1 MKTGNVLIGSVTSKE
16 GGYLTA
22 TNKKILQKLV
32 DANLMQGGT
41 KLIQFVL
48 EKVGTNEYSYKKYER
63 YAKASREFD
72 ARPESKIVK
81 WHYEGK
87 GVISFKSKP

>member
-1 MKTGNVLIGSVTSKE
+1 MKTGNVLIGSISKKS
-16 GGYLTA
+16 GLYLTA
-22 TNKKILQKLV
+22 TNKKILQQLV
-32 DANLMQGGT
+32 DSNLMQGGT
-41 KLIQFVL
+41 KRIQFVL
-48 EKVGTNEYSYKKYER
+48 EKLGANEYSYKLYER

-87 GVISFKSKP
+87 GIINVKSK

>member
-22 TNKKILQKLV
+22 TNKKILQQLV
-32 DANLMQGGT
+32 DSNLMQGGT
-41 KLIQFVL
+41 KRIQFVL
-48 EKVGTNEYSYKKYER
+48 EKLGANEYSYKLYER
-63 YAKASREFD
+63 YKKASREFD

-87 GVISFKSKP
+87 GIVNVKSK

>member
-1 MKTGNVLIGSVTSKE
+1 MKTGNVLIGSISKKS
-16 GGYLTA
+16 GLYLTA
-22 TNKKILQKLV
+22 TNKKILQQLV
-32 DANLMQGGT
+32 DSNLMQGGT
-41 KLIQFVL
+41 KRIQFVL
-48 EKVGTNEYSYKKYER
+48 EKLGSNEYSYKLYER

-87 GVISFKSKP
+87 GVISVKSN

>member
-1 MKTGNVLIGSVTSKE
+1 MNNVMIGSVTLKE
-16 GGYLTA
+16 GDHLTP
-22 TNKKILQKLV
+22 TNKKIIQKLV
-32 DANLMQGGT
+32 DSNLMQGGT

-48 EKVGTNEYSYKKYER
+48 EKVGSNEYSYKKYER

-72 ARPESKIVK
+72 TRPESKIVK

-87 GVISFKSKP
+87 GVVKVK

>member
-1 MKTGNVLIGSVTSKE
+1 MKTGNVLIGSISKKS
-16 GGYLTA
+16 GLYLTA
-22 TNKKILQKLV
+22 TNKKILQQLV
-32 DANLMQGGT
+32 DSNLMQGGT
-41 KLIQFVL
+41 KRIQFVL
-48 EKVGTNEYSYKKYER
+48 EKLGSNEYSYKLYER

-87 GVISFKSKP
+87 GVVNFKSK